1 MKLCNEGMTNFDI
14 INSEDLYN
22 ELDACR
28 SQFKRS
34 ITYNEMKEFHVFTS
48 VNTFKVLGKVKLKF

>member
-1 MKLCNEGMTNFDI
+1 MTNFDI